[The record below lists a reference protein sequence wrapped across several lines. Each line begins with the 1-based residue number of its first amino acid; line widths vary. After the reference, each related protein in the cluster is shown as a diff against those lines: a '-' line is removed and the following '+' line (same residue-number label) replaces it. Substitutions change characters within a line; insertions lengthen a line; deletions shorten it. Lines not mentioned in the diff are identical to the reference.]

1 MFDLVRKEISNNNI
15 LRVGINMS
23 NFLLVNKDSAFSKPE
38 GLSPDIGALLAKELD
53 LKCQYIAFK
62 NPGELID
69 AIEQDKWDVGNFA
82 FEKKRAEI
90 IDFSNPYINI
100 DANFIMKKDISILN
114 NKEVDSKELKIAVV
128 NRSAYDLWLSS
139 NFNNAKIIR
148 SKTIIDSHKLF
159 HNGEANIL
167 AGLKPKLIEELKM
180 NENLKIIDRPF
191 TFIKQSIG
199 IKKGNKEVVRFLND
213 FILKLISNGTIE
225 LLLKK
230 HKLEKKLSIPKYL

>member
-1 MFDLVRKEISNNNI
+1 MFDLVRKEISSNNI

-90 IDFSNPYINI
+90 IDFSIPYINI

-114 NKEVDSKELKIAVV
+114 NEEVDSKELKIAVV

-180 NENLKIIDRPF
+180 NENLKIIDKPF

-199 IKKGNKEVVRFLND
+199 IKKGNKEVIRFLND
-213 FILKLISNGTIE
+213 FILKLSDN
-225 LLLKK
+225 
-230 HKLEKKLSIPKYL
+230 HKS

>member
-1 MFDLVRKEISNNNI
+1 MFDLVRKEISSNNI

-90 IDFSNPYINI
+90 IDFSIPYINI

-114 NKEVDSKELKIAVV
+114 NEEVDSKKLKIAVV

-180 NENLKIIDRPF
+180 NENLKIIDKPF

>member
-1 MFDLVRKEISNNNI
+1 MFDLIRKKISNHNI

-23 NFLLVNKDSAFSKPE
+23 NFLLVNKDSTFSNPK

-53 LKCQYIAFK
+53 LECQYIAFK
-62 NPGELID
+62 NPGELAD
-69 AIEQDKWDVGNFA
+69 ATDQDKWDVGNFA

-100 DANFIMKKDISILN
+100 DANFIMKKDSNILN
-114 NKEVDSKELKIAVV
+114 NEEVDSKQLKIAVV
-128 NRSAYDLWLSS
+128 NRSAYDLWLSD
-139 NFNNAKIIR
+139 NFKSAKIIR

-159 HNGEANIL
+159 HEGEANIL
-167 AGLKPKLIEELKM
+167 AGLKPKLIEELKI
-180 NENLKIIDRPF
+180 NENLRIIDKPF

-199 IKKGNKEVVRFLND
+199 IKKGNKEVVQFLND

-230 HKLEKKLSIPKYL
+230 NKLEKKLSIPKIL

>member
-1 MFDLVRKEISNNNI
+1 MFDLVRKEISSNNI

-100 DANFIMKKDISILN
+100 DANFIMKKDIGILN
-114 NKEVDSKELKIAVV
+114 NEEVDSKELKIAVV

-180 NENLKIIDRPF
+180 NENLKIIDKPF

-199 IKKGNKEVVRFLND
+199 IKKGNKEVIRFLND

>member
-1 MFDLVRKEISNNNI
+1 MFVLVVCELSTKNI

-53 LKCQYIAFK
+53 LECQYIAFK

-90 IDFSNPYINI
+90 IDFSIPYINI

-114 NKEVDSKELKIAVV
+114 NEEVDSKELKIAVV

>member
-1 MFDLVRKEISNNNI
+1 MFDLVRKEISSNNI

-23 NFLLVNKDSAFSKPE
+23 NFLLVNKGSAFSKPE

-53 LKCQYIAFK
+53 LECQYIAFK
-62 NPGELID
+62 NPGELTD
-69 AIEQDKWDVGNFA
+69 AIGQDKWDVGNFA

-90 IDFSNPYINI
+90 IDFSIPYINI

-114 NKEVDSKELKIAVV
+114 NEEVDSKELKIAVV
-128 NRSAYDLWLSS
+128 NRSAYDLWLSN

-180 NENLKIIDRPF
+180 NENLKIIDKPF

-199 IKKGNKEVVRFLND
+199 IKKGNKEVIRFLND

>member
-1 MFDLVRKEISNNNI
+1 MFDLVRKEISSNNI

-53 LKCQYIAFK
+53 LECQYIAFK

-90 IDFSNPYINI
+90 IDFSIPYINI

-114 NKEVDSKELKIAVV
+114 NEEVDSKELKIAVV

-180 NENLKIIDRPF
+180 NENLKIIDKPF

-199 IKKGNKEVVRFLND
+199 IKKGNKEVIRFLND